1 MSDNLVDLSDVQKI
15 GRLSMNQ
22 IYYIYDRGSEQFG
35 FSKYMS
41 LFSPKEKMTQ
51 EGFLFAVKFLGDDK
65 FIKIDSNG

>member
-1 MSDNLVDLSDVQKI
+1 MSNELADLSDVQKI

-22 IYYIYDRGSEQFG
+22 IYYIYQRDSEQFG

-65 FIKIDSNG
+65 FLKVD